1 MEKKIFD
8 CRFIPLTLLLLIG
21 IGGTPLQ
28 GQYMVEGRFPAIAST
43 HVAYLSILENWDDFD
58 GISSEMII
66 KGVALDSTGYFR
78 FSGDEISARLGFYR
92 VHFAPKDQT
101 AVTLYSYPENRRH
114 INFLLTNQD
123 SVFLD
128 IGSGAYMLHHIK
140 LRSSIPANKQ
150 VLDLSVKLDSLLFTR
165 DHPQSEKHSDLMT
178 QKIDGFVQNQMTS
191 RADGLLNM
199 FTLASSQLPYEGNE
213 KWYNKV
219 LRELDSPRYQK
230 SYLQSLRNFV
240 GAKDYGRLQQS
251 SRRNTRLLT
260 FSACLNVILIFLFVR
275 YVKRQRDALMIKPK
289 EALTSKETEVLNLI
303 GAHKTN
309 KEIAQ
314 ALFVSEATIKTHINN
329 IYRKTGVKSRKE
341 ALNYLKNQKSTPV

>member
-1 MEKKIFD
+1 MEKIIIN
-8 CRFIPLTLLLLIG
+8 CRSIQLTLLLLIG

-28 GQYMVEGRFPAIAST
+28 GQYLVEGRFPTLAST

-66 KGVALDSTGYFR
+66 KGVALDSAGYFR
-78 FSGDEISARLGFYR
+78 FSGDEISTRLGFYR
-92 VHFAPKDQT
+92 VHFAPKDRT
-101 AVTLYSYPENRRH
+101 PVTLYSYPETRRH

-123 SVFLD
+123 SIFLA
-128 IGSGAYMLHHIK
+128 IGSGSYMLHHIE
-140 LRSSIPANKQ
+140 LRSSIPANNRI
-150 VLDLSVKLDSLLFTR
+150 LNLSIKLDSLLFTR

-178 QKIDGFVQNQMTS
+178 QKIDLFVQDQLTS
-191 RADGLLNM
+191 GEDGLLNM

-219 LRELDSPRYQK
+219 LRELDSPGFQK

-251 SRRNTRLLT
+251 SRRNARLLS

-275 YVKRQRDALMIKPK
+275 YVKRQKDALAIKPK
-289 EALTSKETEVLNLI
+289 ESLTSKETEVLNLI
-303 GAHKTN
+303 GAYKTN
-309 KEIAQ
+309 KEMAQ
-314 ALFVSEATIKTHINN
+314 ALFVSDATIKTHINN

-341 ALNYLKNQKSTPV
+341 AIKYFENQKSTPV